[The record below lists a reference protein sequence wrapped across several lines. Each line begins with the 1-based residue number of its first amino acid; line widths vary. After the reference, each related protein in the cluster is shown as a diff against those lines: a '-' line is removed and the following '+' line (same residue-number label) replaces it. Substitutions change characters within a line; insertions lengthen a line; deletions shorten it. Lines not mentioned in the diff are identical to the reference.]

1 MFSDPGSDAIRK
13 IQITSFVISLSLF
26 VSQQTDKAQYFST
39 IYTVL
44 VGIDYFVR
52 EGGGGGEEEV
62 GYGAGAGSIVG
73 IASAILRIRI
83 RNTQNP
89 ES

>member
-1 MFSDPGSDAIRK
+1 MCLDKHTKPS
-13 IQITSFVISLSLF
+13 ISPLS
-26 VSQQTDKAQYFST
+26 T
-39 IYTVL
+39 
-44 VGIDYFVR
+44 GIDYFVR
-52 EGGGGGEEEV
+52 EGGGGGRRRREEGSRLGREK
-62 GYGAGAGSIVG
+62 GAGAGSIVG